1 MGKDNANSGD
11 VRMETGGAPRAS
23 LRAGLA
29 CLLIG
34 LAAGGFVT
42 AARAQ
47 TTTLTLQ
54 QNLSSKM
61 PSGSAFTATDGAGKT
76 YSGHL
81 VTHPAKWFLRRGWML
96 LVFDEPVAP
105 VTKDRE
111 GAFRAGN
118 KMRLLKLGISIAA
131 GKLADDSVDTA
142 IGATKARY
150 VAFAVAA
157 GLILIQKGGEAKLH
171 EGDTIEVA
179 PRQAHEEQQNS
190 SSARQGS
197 PNEPDVPPPVTTSA
211 PHR

>member
-1 MGKDNANSGD
+1 MLQWAQRTTRDGVA
-11 VRMETGGAPRAS
+11 MLLLS
-23 LRAGLA
+23 LAIAA
-29 CLLIG
+29 C
-34 LAAGGFVT
+34 
-42 AARAQ
+42 AQ

-61 PSGSAFTATDGAGKT
+61 PTGIAFTAKDAAGKI
-76 YSGHL
+76 YRGHV
-81 VTHPAKWFLRRGWML
+81 VTHPARWFLRRGSML
-96 LVFDEPVAP
+96 LVFDEPVVP

-142 IGATKARY
+142 IGAAKARY
-150 VAFAVAA
+150 VAVAVTA
-157 GLILIQKGGEAKLH
+157 GLIVIQKGGEAKLH

-179 PRQAHEEQQNS
+179 PRQAHEEQESS
-190 SSARQGS
+190 SSAEQRSAPGS
-197 PNEPDVPPPVTTSA
+197 SASDPVTTSN